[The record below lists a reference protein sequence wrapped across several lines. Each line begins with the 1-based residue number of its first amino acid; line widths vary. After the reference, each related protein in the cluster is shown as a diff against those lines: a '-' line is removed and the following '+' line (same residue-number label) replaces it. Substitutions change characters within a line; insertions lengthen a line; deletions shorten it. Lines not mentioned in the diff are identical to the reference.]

1 MKKSTLRMLVALAV
15 LIIISVGFVTL
26 GGIGT
31 LSGIGWKDISLLCPL
46 GALTTLLASKT
57 LVPRVIISLVVVVVL
72 ILLLGRTFCGWVCP
86 VPLVSKLRH
95 VASPASA
102 RRKAEAKELEQ
113 VRCDTCGENK
123 AKIDSRHI
131 ILGGSLLSALVF
143 GFPVFC
149 LICPIGLTFATILL
163 VILLFSGGDITWSLV
178 VVPVLLLVEVVF
190 FRKWCSKI
198 CPVSAFMS
206 LVGKGNR
213 TLQPQVDAAKC
224 LQTAKGVACHKCATV
239 CPEGIDLHDPDGS
252 AAISE
257 CTRCFACVE
266 ACPTQAIT
274 IPFLPKKGCSGCGG
288 AEALVAKAEAAVE
301 AADAAQTTAE

>member
-1 MKKSTLRMLVALAV
+1 MKKSTLRMLIALAILV
-15 LIIISVGFVTL
+15 IISVGFVTF

-31 LSGIGWKDISLLCPL
+31 LSAIGWKDISLLCPL
-46 GALTTLLASKT
+46 GALTTMLASKT
-57 LVPRVIISLVVVVVL
+57 LVPQVIISLVLVVAL
-72 ILLLGRTFCGWVCP
+72 ILVLGRTFCGWACP

-102 RRKAEAKELEQ
+102 RAKAEAKEREAI
-113 VRCDTCGENK
+113 RCDACGENK
-123 AKIDSRHI
+123 GKIDSRHI

-149 LICPIGLTFATILL
+149 LIWPIGLTFATILL

-178 VVPVLLLVEVVF
+178 VVPVLLLVEVIF

-198 CPVSAFMS
+198 CPVSALMS
-206 LVGKGNR
+206 LIAKGNK
-213 TLQPQVDAAKC
+213 TLQPQIDADKC
-224 LQTAKGVACHKCATV
+224 LQTSKGVACHKCATA
-239 CPEGIDLHDPDGS
+239 CPEGIDLHDLAKGAPM
-252 AAISE
+252 SE

-274 IPFLPKKGCSGCGG
+274 IPFLPKKSCGGCGG
-288 AEALVAKAEAAVE
+288 AETAVAKAEVAVE
-301 AADAAQTTAE
+301 AAEATAATA